1 MRIVQN
7 PQMQLGQVNIAE
19 IKFDPKSRDD
29 TPKVLIGLQYIY
41 TNLEVRK
48 EVFALLEEDLLK
60 KINKNNGRPG
70 MDLWKILVLGVLRL
84 NLNIDYD
91 RLHDLSNFHSQIR
104 QMLGHADIFDTYYY
118 NLQTLKDNI
127 QLLTPEL
134 LDKINQI
141 VVKTGHDLLKKKEEN
156 PLHGRVDSFVFETN
170 VHYPT
175 DINLLFDAMRKSI
188 SLIFELSAKYNL
200 SIWRQAKN
208 NISKIKKLMRN
219 AQNKKKSRSKD
230 EEVRKKQEKLC
241 QEAHEKLID
250 VSAEM
255 LIRVQETLGTLR
267 SEDFSLD
274 LKDELLAAEIETYVK
289 HGERQIN
296 QIRRR
301 VIEGEIIPHDEKVF
315 SIFEPHTEW
324 ISKGKAGVP
333 VELGLKVCILE
344 DQYRFILHHKI
355 MKKQADVDVCLEMI
369 KETKKR
375 FPNLESS
382 SFDRG
387 FYSKENRSLLQG
399 ILNLFILPKKGKLSK
414 ADKED
419 ENTEEFKKGR
429 RKHSGIE
436 SAINALEVHG
446 LDVCPDRGF
455 PAFERYVALA
465 VLSRNIQNLGN
476 IIMIQRQKE
485 ALKKQRFLER
495 KRLKN
500 LKPPPIQKAA

>member
-1 MRIVQN
+1 MRAVQD

-48 EVFALLEEDLLK
+48 EVFALLEENLLK
-60 KINKNNGRPG
+60 KVNKKNGRPG
-70 MDLWKILVLGVLRL
+70 MELWKILVLGVLRL

-91 RLHDLSNFHSQIR
+91 RLHDLANAHSVIR
-104 QMLGHADIFDTYYY
+104 QMLGHADIFDKYYY

-134 LDKINQI
+134 LDKINQV
-141 VVKTGHDLLKKKEEN
+141 VVKSGYALLKKKEDD
-156 PLHGRVDSFVFETN
+156 PLHSRVDSFVFETN

-188 SLIFELSAKYNL
+188 SLIFELSKKYEIQ
-200 SIWRQAKN
+200 SWRQAKK
-208 NISKIKKLMRN
+208 NISTIKKLMRS
-219 AQNKKKSRSKD
+219 AQNRKKSRSKD
-230 EEVRKKQEKLC
+230 EEIREKQEKLC
-241 QEAHEKLID
+241 QEAHQKLID
-250 VSAEM
+250 ISAGM
-255 LIRVQETLGTLR
+255 LIKIQETLGTLR
-267 SEDFSLD
+267 ALEDFSFT
-274 LKDELLAAEIETYVK
+274 DEILAVEIEKFVK
-289 HGERQIN
+289 HGERQID

-301 VIEGEIIPHDEKVF
+301 VIEGEKIPHDEKVF

-333 VELGLKVCILE
+333 VEFGLKVCIIE

-355 MKKQADVDVCLEMI
+355 MRKQADVDVCLEII

-375 FPNLESS
+375 FPNLASG

-399 ILNLFILPKKGKLSK
+399 ILNLYILPKKGKLSK
-414 ADKED
+414 ADKD
-419 ENTEEFKKGR
+419 YENTEEFKKGR
-429 RKHSGIE
+429 RKHSGVE

-465 VLSRNIQNLGN
+465 VVSRNIQNLGN
-476 IIMIQRQKE
+476 IIMMQRQKE
-485 ALKKQRFLER
+485 ALKKQRAMER
-495 KRLKN
+495 KRLKY
-500 LKPPPIQKAA
+500 LKPPPLQKAA